1 VDKKASISAAARIAS
16 SRVTGSGQAARKDER
31 NTMNTN
37 AENTTTNL
45 PPVLVIDDD
54 PHVLRTL
61 EALCGSMHS
70 PHLTLRSST
79 DTALEAAMDPGCGLI
94 VCDYRFPGDSG
105 VDFIRSVRQRGVDTP
120 VLFISGTPDAE
131 AVLGAAGLPNTA
143 FLGKPFT
150 IQRFRSAIWK
160 LLGMEV

>member
-1 VDKKASISAAARIAS
+1 
-16 SRVTGSGQAARKDER
+16 
-31 NTMNTN
+31 M
-37 AENTTTNL
+37 NTTTEKPTAPKL

-70 PHLTLRSST
+70 PHLTLRGST
-79 DTALEAAMDPGCGLI
+79 DTALEAAMDPACGLI

-105 VDFIRSVRQRGVDTP
+105 VEFIRTVRQRGVKTP

-131 AVLGAAGLPNTA
+131 AVLGAAALPQTA

-150 IQRFRSAIWK
+150 IQRFRAAIGE
-160 LLGMEV
+160 LLGMDM

>member
-1 VDKKASISAAARIAS
+1 
-16 SRVTGSGQAARKDER
+16 
-31 NTMNTN
+31 M
-37 AENTTTNL
+37 NTTTEKTTGLKL

-70 PHLTLRSST
+70 PELTLRGST
-79 DTALEAAMDPGCGLI
+79 DSAMEAAMDPKCGLI

-105 VDFIRSVRQRGVDTP
+105 VEFIRTVRQRGIETP

-131 AVLGAAGLPNTA
+131 AVLGAAGLPKTA

-150 IQRFRSAIWK
+150 IQRFRAAIAE
-160 LLGMEV
+160 LLGMEM

>member
-1 VDKKASISAAARIAS
+1 
-16 SRVTGSGQAARKDER
+16 
-31 NTMNTN
+31 M
-37 AENTTTNL
+37 NTTTDRTTGLKL

-61 EALCGSMHS
+61 EALCASMHS
-70 PHLTLRSST
+70 PQLTLRGST
-79 DTALEAAMDPGCGLI
+79 DTAMEAAMDPNFGLI

-105 VDFIRSVRQRGVDTP
+105 VEFIRTVRQKGVMTP

-131 AVLGAAGLPNTA
+131 AVLGAAGLPATA

-150 IQRFRSAIWK
+150 IQRFRAAIGE
-160 LLGMEV
+160 LLGMTI

>member
-1 VDKKASISAAARIAS
+1 MKTTIEKAIAP
-16 SRVTGSGQAARKDER
+16 K
-31 NTMNTN
+31 
-37 AENTTTNL
+37 L

-70 PHLTLRSST
+70 PHLTLRGST
-79 DTALEAAMDPGCGLI
+79 DSAMEAAMDPACGLI

-105 VDFIRSVRQRGVDTP
+105 VEFIRTVRQRGVKTP

-150 IQRFRSAIWK
+150 IQRFRAAIGE
-160 LLGMEV
+160 LLGIDM

>member
-1 VDKKASISAAARIAS
+1 
-16 SRVTGSGQAARKDER
+16 
-31 NTMNTN
+31 M
-37 AENTTTNL
+37 NTTTERATGVKL

-70 PHLTLRSST
+70 PQLTLRGST
-79 DTALEAAMDPGCGLI
+79 DTAMEAAMDPNCGLI

-105 VDFIRSVRQRGVDTP
+105 VEFIRTMRQKGVMTP

-131 AVLGAAGLPNTA
+131 AVLGAAGLSNTA

-150 IQRFRSAIWK
+150 IQRFRAAIGE
-160 LLGMEV
+160 LLGTTI

>member
-1 VDKKASISAAARIAS
+1 
-16 SRVTGSGQAARKDER
+16 
-31 NTMNTN
+31 MH
-37 AENTTTNL
+37 TTTETTTGPKL

-70 PHLTLRSST
+70 PQLTLRGST
-79 DTALEAAMDPGCGLI
+79 DTAMEAAMDPDCGLI

-105 VDFIRSVRQRGVDTP
+105 VEFIRTMRQKGVKTP

-131 AVLGAAGLPNTA
+131 AVLGAAGIADTA

-150 IQRFRSAIWK
+150 IQRFRSAIAE
-160 LLGMEV
+160 LLGMVV

>member
-1 VDKKASISAAARIAS
+1 MSTTAEKT
-16 SRVTGSGQAARKDER
+16 TGLK
-31 NTMNTN
+31 
-37 AENTTTNL
+37 L

-70 PHLTLRSST
+70 PQLTLRGST
-79 DTALEAAMDPGCGLI
+79 DTALEAAMDSGCGLI

-105 VDFIRSVRQRGVDTP
+105 VDFIRAVRQKGVMTP

-131 AVLGAAGLPNTA
+131 AVLGAAGIPNTA

-150 IQRFRSAIWK
+150 IQRFRSAIAQ
-160 LLGMEV
+160 LLGVDI

>member
-1 VDKKASISAAARIAS
+1 MTTA
-16 SRVTGSGQAARKDER
+16 TE
-31 NTMNTN
+31 
-37 AENTTTNL
+37 ENKILQL

-61 EALCGSMHS
+61 EALCDSMHS
-70 PHLTLRSST
+70 PRLELRASPAMAT
-79 DTALEAAMDPGCGLI
+79 DAAMDPQFGLI

-105 VDFIRSVRQRGVDTP
+105 VTFIQSMRKRGVKTP

-131 AVLGAAGLPNTA
+131 AVLGASGIADSA

-150 IQRFRSAIWK
+150 IHRFRTAIAQ
-160 LLGMEV
+160 LLGMEE

>member
-1 VDKKASISAAARIAS
+1 
-16 SRVTGSGQAARKDER
+16 
-31 NTMNTN
+31 M
-37 AENTTTNL
+37 NTTTEKTTGLKL

-70 PHLTLRSST
+70 PELTLRGST
-79 DTALEAAMDPGCGLI
+79 DSAMEAAMDPKCGLI

-105 VDFIRSVRQRGVDTP
+105 VEFIRTVRQRGIETP

-150 IQRFRSAIWK
+150 IQRFRAAIAE
-160 LLGMEV
+160 LLGMEM

>member
-1 VDKKASISAAARIAS
+1 
-16 SRVTGSGQAARKDER
+16 
-31 NTMNTN
+31 M
-37 AENTTTNL
+37 NTTTEKATAPKL

-70 PHLTLRSST
+70 PHLTLRGST
-79 DTALEAAMDPGCGLI
+79 DTALEAAMDPACGLI

-105 VDFIRSVRQRGVDTP
+105 VEFIRAVRQRGVKTP

-131 AVLGAAGLPNTA
+131 AVLGAAGLPHTA

-150 IQRFRSAIWK
+150 IQRFRAAIGE
-160 LLGMEV
+160 LLGMNM

>member
-1 VDKKASISAAARIAS
+1 
-16 SRVTGSGQAARKDER
+16 
-31 NTMNTN
+31 MNTN
-37 AENTTTNL
+37 AENTTTTNL

>member
-1 VDKKASISAAARIAS
+1 MS
-16 SRVTGSGQAARKDER
+16 T
-31 NTMNTN
+31 TT
-37 AENTTTNL
+37 ENTTRLKL

-61 EALCGSMHS
+61 EALCASMHS
-70 PHLTLRSST
+70 PHLTLRADTST
-79 DTALEAAMDPGCGLI
+79 AMEAAMDPACGLI

-105 VDFIRSVRQRGVDTP
+105 VAFIRTVRQKGVRTP

-131 AVLGAAGLPNTA
+131 AVLGAAGLPDTA

-150 IQRFRSAIWK
+150 IQRFRAAIGE
-160 LLGMEV
+160 LLGRPI

>member
-1 VDKKASISAAARIAS
+1 MEAAARVAS
-16 SRVTGSGQAARKDER
+16 SPETGSGHAAATEET
-31 NTMNTN
+31 NTMNT
-37 AENTTTNL
+37 TTEKTAGSKL

-70 PHLTLRSST
+70 PRLTLRGST
-79 DTALEAAMDPGCGLI
+79 DTALEAAMDPECGLI

-105 VDFIRSVRQRGVDTP
+105 VEFIRSVRQRGIRTP

-131 AVLGAAGLPNTA
+131 AVLGAADLANTA

-150 IQRFRSAIWK
+150 IQRFRAAIGR
-160 LLGMEV
+160 LLGIDM

>member
-1 VDKKASISAAARIAS
+1 
-16 SRVTGSGQAARKDER
+16 
-31 NTMNTN
+31 MTN
-37 AENTTTNL
+37 AIEENQTLKL

-70 PHLTLRSST
+70 PQLELRSST
-79 DTALEAAMDPGCGLI
+79 ATAVDAAMDPKFGLI

-105 VDFIRSVRQRGVDTP
+105 VKFIESMRKRGVKTP

-131 AVLGAAGLPNTA
+131 AVLAAAAIENSA

-150 IQRFRSAIWK
+150 IHRFRMAIAH
-160 LLGMEV
+160 LLGIDP

>member
-1 VDKKASISAAARIAS
+1 
-16 SRVTGSGQAARKDER
+16 
-31 NTMNTN
+31 MNT
-37 AENTTTNL
+37 ATEKAAVPKL

-61 EALCGSMHS
+61 EALCESMNS
-70 PHLTLRSST
+70 PHLTLRGGT
-79 DTALEAAMDPGCGLI
+79 DTALDAAMDPDCGLI

-105 VDFIRSVRQRGVDTP
+105 VEFIRTVRKRGVMTP

-131 AVLGAAGLPNTA
+131 AVLGAAGLANTA

-150 IQRFRSAIWK
+150 IQRFRSAIGQ
-160 LLGMEV
+160 LLGFDM

>member
-1 VDKKASISAAARIAS
+1 MS
-16 SRVTGSGQAARKDER
+16 
-31 NTMNTN
+31 
-37 AENTTTNL
+37 TTTEKATGLKL

-70 PHLTLRSST
+70 PQLTLRGST
-79 DTALEAAMDPGCGLI
+79 DTALEAAMDPNCGLI

-105 VDFIRSVRQRGVDTP
+105 VEFIRMVRRKGVKTP
-120 VLFISGTPDAE
+120 VLFISGTPDGE

-150 IQRFRSAIWK
+150 IQRFRAAIGA
-160 LLGMEV
+160 LLGMDI

>member
-1 VDKKASISAAARIAS
+1 MKTTIEKASAP
-16 SRVTGSGQAARKDER
+16 K
-31 NTMNTN
+31 
-37 AENTTTNL
+37 L
-45 PPVLVIDDD
+45 PPVLAIDDD

-70 PHLTLRSST
+70 PHLTLRGST
-79 DTALEAAMDPGCGLI
+79 DTAMEAAMDPACGLI

-105 VDFIRSVRQRGVDTP
+105 VEFIRTVRQRGVKTP

-150 IQRFRSAIWK
+150 IQRFRAAIGE
-160 LLGMEV
+160 LLGIGM